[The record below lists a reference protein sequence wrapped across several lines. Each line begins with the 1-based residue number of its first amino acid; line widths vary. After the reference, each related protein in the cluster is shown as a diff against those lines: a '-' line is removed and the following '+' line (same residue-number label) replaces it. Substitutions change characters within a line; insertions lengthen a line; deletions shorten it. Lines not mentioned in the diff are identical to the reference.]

1 MLCGTFHYNIDP
13 KGRLN
18 FPAKLRD
25 ELGATFMIT
34 CSVTDPCLVVYS
46 MTEWQKLVERV
57 NALPI
62 GKSRVVRRQLFAN
75 AQEVTPDKQGRI
87 LIPQELMQQ
96 AHLSKAATVFG
107 ISNYCEIWDD
117 RTYQQQMD
125 EQSSELLARTVEELG
140 L

>member
-1 MLCGTFHYNIDP
+1 MRCP
-13 KGRLN
+13 S
-18 FPAKLRD
+18 AK
-25 ELGATFMIT
+25 AAW
-34 CSVTDPCLVVYS
+34 CAASCLQ
-46 MTEWQKLVERV
+46 TH
-57 NALPI
+57 
-62 GKSRVVRRQLFAN
+62 
-75 AQEVTPDKQGRI
+75 EVTPDKQGRI